1 MAYVRKKD
9 NFQKEPITLLLFIV
23 AIWSFEA
30 CLEPNQTTEM
40 ELSTKT
46 ITHFKINGIFVKSSP
61 QTTGSA
67 SEHTS
72 VTN

>member
-46 ITHFKINGIFVKSSP
+46 ITQFKINGIFVKIF
-61 QTTGSA
+61 
-67 SEHTS
+67 TS
-72 VTN
+72 DNWLGFWAHFCD